1 MPLTLASSLGKLQDK
16 CWTTACQLSDGAA
29 PLGKCARDPGKGCSH
44 LSRIVNKLSVTVVVT
59 SGMVPSYCQLE
70 GAAAGDDWGALISRC
85 QSAKTPL
92 GQSFSGCKSS
102 KLDRARLLWKLA
114 QLHLSLQQ
122 LRICTLYFT
131 YDFLQTQSSGDSS
144 SQHSCLQAGIL
155 VMFCETF
162 CVAGGWKGIVQ
173 PLRERKKLS
182 NLICSNKKPAGQL
195 GYSSK

>member
-1 MPLTLASSLGKLQDK
+1 MPLTLASSLGKLQDR

-44 LSRIVNKLSVTVVVT
+44 LSRIVNKLSVPVVVT
-59 SGMVPSYCQLE
+59 SGMVPLYCQLE
-70 GAAAGDDWGALISRC
+70 GAAGGDDWGALISRC
-85 QSAKTPL
+85 QSAKRPL
-92 GQSFSGCKSS
+92 GESFSGCKSS

-173 PLRERKKLS
+173 PLRERERNS
-182 NLICSNKKPAGQL
+182 QI
-195 GYSSK
+195 